1 MDDKIIGRHIAQQ
14 PSPDDFEAMREGLFI
29 SKPEPLQQPPLLTE
43 DAWTLL
49 ELKEA
54 IAKRKTNKSGH
65 DVEVVVEFV
74 QPAPQSHCA

>member
-1 MDDKIIGRHIAQQ
+1 MLPCASGDAQTNAYGLRVQ
-14 PSPDDFEAMREGLFI
+14 EPSQYNDFIEVTW
-29 SKPEPLQQPPLLTE
+29 LLTE

-54 IAKRKTNKSGH
+54 IAKMKTNKSGH